1 MKIQERIR
9 QMAARLDAADL
20 CYGHGTDNPLDE
32 AFYLIYGLLGIDFTD
47 GQAAQRELN
56 VLEEVMLNSAL
67 KRRIDERVP
76 TAYLV
81 GRAWFAGHEFYCD
94 ERALVPRSPL
104 AELISGEFEPL
115 LHEPVGRVLD
125 LCTGGG
131 SIGIATALLWPECE
145 VELTD
150 ISKDALDLAKKNV
163 DLHGLGGRVK
173 VIEGDLFGNI
183 DSRYDLIIANPPYVS
198 LQEYDELPA
207 EFTCE
212 PSLGLISTDA
222 GLQIPL
228 KILRDSVDYLSDDG
242 LLVLEVGYSHP
253 QLSERLKQVPLL
265 WLEFDRGGEGV
276 LALTASQ
283 LQQYREHFN

>member
-163 DLHGLGGRVK
+163 DLHGLGSRVK